1 MSKHIIDGPRTR
13 DSDRVE
19 HYAKIE
25 REKSGKPSKQS
36 EALQREARTRHPG
49 EKLRRYVKIDRD
61 S

>member
-13 DSDRVE
+13 DGDRVE

-25 REKSGKPSKQS
+25 REKSGKPSNQS
-36 EALQREARTRHPG
+36 EALRRGARTRRPG